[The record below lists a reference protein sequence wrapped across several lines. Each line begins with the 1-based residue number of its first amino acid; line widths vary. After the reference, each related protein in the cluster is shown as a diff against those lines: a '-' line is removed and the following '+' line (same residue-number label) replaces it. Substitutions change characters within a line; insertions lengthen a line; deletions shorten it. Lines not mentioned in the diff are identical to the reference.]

1 MEQSLARGQIT
12 SAVPGRIRLR
22 VPHAHRPALPRL
34 KAHLGQQPG
43 IQHVTVNHLTGSAL
57 ITCDHDAISTR
68 DIVTMCYDVGVIVS
82 GLADGDGELISEE
95 GLNNGSS
102 DALVEAIDDMDRR
115 LAASA
120 KPPSVV
126 TIVIPLIFGAIGARQ
141 LVVYGLGQ
149 ASGYLLI
156 WVSVRGLFRVYRRLH
171 QPTAPKSFKRLTVG
185 LTANGATVH
194 AS

>member
-1 MEQSLARGQIT
+1 MEQSLARGRIT

-43 IQHVTVNHLTGSAL
+43 IQHVTVNQLTGSAL
-57 ITCDHDAISTR
+57 ITCDQNAISAR
-68 DIVTMCYDVGVIVS
+68 DIVMMCYDVGVIVG
-82 GLADGDGELISEE
+82 GLAGGDEEIISEA
-95 GLNNGSS
+95 GLNGSS
-102 DALVEAIDDMDRR
+102 ADLVEAIDDMDRR
-115 LAASA
+115 VADGAQ
-120 KPPSVV
+120 PPGVL
-126 TIVIPLIFGAIGARQ
+126 TIVVPLIFGAMGARQ

-156 WVSVRGLFRVYRRLH
+156 WVSVRGLFRVYRRMH
-171 QPTAPKSFKRLTVG
+171 QSTAPKTFKRLTVG